1 MSFSRGDA
9 VVIEGTR
16 HEGEEGR
23 VLGVDGEEA
32 FVDILGTPGKTRTV
46 AIGNLADS
54 PWTEN
59 EDWSRPKVTV
69 EESNPDPTGVPS
81 EFEAFDEGDR
91 VEVVDSK
98 NELYIG
104 AEGEVLDAEK
114 INGDWSVM
122 VFLDMPHDRNRDFAP
137 NDLEK
142 IG

>member
-1 MSFSRGDA
+1 MPVSRGDA

-23 VLGVDGEEA
+23 VLGVNGDEA
-32 FVDILGTPGKTRTV
+32 FLDMLGRPGKTRTV
-46 AIGNLADS
+46 MLNHLADS

-59 EDWSRPKVTV
+59 EDWASPKKTV
-69 EESNPDPTGVPS
+69 EENNPYPTGVPS

-91 VEVVDSK
+91 IEVVDSN

-104 AEGEVLDAEK
+104 ATGTVIDAEK

-137 NDLEK
+137 SDLER
-142 IG
+142 IE

>member
-23 VLGVDGEEA
+23 ILEIDNGEA
-32 FVDILGTPGKTRTV
+32 FLDILGSPGKTRTV
-46 AIGNLADS
+46 ATDNLADS

-59 EDWSRPKVTV
+59 EDWTRPKT
-69 EESNPDPTGVPS
+69 ESENDKPRSTGVPS

-91 VEVVDSK
+91 VEVIESNDERFV
-98 NELYIG
+98 G

-137 NDLEK
+137 SDLEK
-142 IG
+142 IS

>member
-1 MSFSRGDA
+1 MPISRGDA

-16 HEGEEGR
+16 DEGEEGR

-32 FVDILGTPGKTRTV
+32 FIDVFGSPGKTRTV
-46 AIGNLADS
+46 AVSNLADS

-59 EDWSRPKVTV
+59 EDWASPKITV

-91 VEVVDSK
+91 VEVTDSID
-98 NELYIG
+98 ERFVG

-114 INGDWSVM
+114 INGEWSVM

-137 NDLEK
+137 SDLEK